1 MRIITVS
8 PLFIPLELKSGVDPR
23 LDLYQDVM
31 KAMPAQS
38 GEFFVPNRD
47 ADSDGADF
55 GDLSQDDYDLRLLI
69 WTPPVEEDAPK
80 MEFHIYGNGI
90 CAVIADFTLPEL
102 PVAAEAQELV
112 QRITCEQVDL
122 FAARMTALLAGIKAK
137 LPPNVLDANPTVS
150 EVSSKHIS
158 WTSRAVIAEEAWLQ
172 QAGSDTFVRE
182 WLSETLRP
190 EDAEEILNRTRD
202 TSITWVN
209 YFIVETP
216 DVDMAEV
223 LHVVRLAQFFFAAQY
238 ELNLRTQQAL
248 IEASFER
255 NVKKANQMLGD
266 AREKMQHLSIQFHV
280 QRSFLRRSRKAA
292 MDDLLA
298 GWDFDDLVK
307 NGERMV
313 NASTSKIDQIISA
326 RSERSSF
333 VTDLILAGIALLTVI
348 EVSLYFSEYSRQ
360 LMSNPALEYY
370 DDDLSWVLSGVA
382 GIDTDTVLI
391 GGALSIL
398 TLVAIYAYWKL
409 KK

>member
-8 PLFIPLELKSGVDPR
+8 PLFIPLELKSGIDPR

-31 KAMPAQS
+31 NAMPAQS
-38 GEFFVPNRD
+38 DVYFVPNRD

-80 MEFHIYGNGI
+80 VEFHIYGNGI
-90 CAVIADFTLPEL
+90 CAVIAEFNLPEGTS
-102 PVAAEAQELV
+102 AGDAQDLV
-112 QRITCEQVDL
+112 QQITCQQVDL
-122 FAARMTALLAGIKAK
+122 FADRMTALLEDIQAK
-137 LPPNVLDANPTVS
+137 LPPHVLDAHPTVS
-150 EVSSKHIS
+150 DVSSKHIS
-158 WTSRAVIAEEAWLQ
+158 WTSRSVIVDEAWLQ

-190 EDAEEILNRTRD
+190 EDADEILNRTRNS
-202 TSITWVN
+202 SITWVN

-216 DVDMAEV
+216 DTDLAEV

-255 NVKKANQMLGD
+255 NVKKANQTLSD

-292 MDDLLA
+292 MDELLN
-298 GWDFDDLVK
+298 GWDFDDLIK

-348 EVSLYFSEYSRQ
+348 EVSLYFTEYSRQ

-370 DDDLSWVLSGVA
+370 DDDLSWVLSSVA
-382 GIDTDTVLI
+382 GIDTDTVII

-398 TLVAIYAYWKL
+398 TLVGIYAYWKL